1 MSDNVIYRP
10 GEEPENIRK
19 RLDSLFAKLDSAY
32 PDKVIVGLNK
42 DHKHWGETVTD
53 LYRKLGYESGKAFLS
68 AYGYNAEG
76 GKGGRAASVDPASI
90 IAQLKEKYPEGTTL
104 TIAEL
109 KNANP
114 EIPWKSLANKANE
127 YFGTTLAKQL
137 VNEGILIGKSS
148 TGSSSN
154 EASLEELITTLQK
167 RYEDKKKPT
176 TIRELLNDSSDLSVS
191 DLVKYATKKSGGA
204 AKSYLVQLG
213 ILQDKKTSTYESK
226 FLGNQFSEEKL
237 AEIETA
243 LLAKYSNIEVRPN
256 SISLL
261 KRYNPDL
268 DLSHIDLL
276 VRKVKGISATDHF
289 ISLGILAAEKSPRKV
304 KGISAA
310 DHFNSLGILAAEK
323 SPEEELGSLISV
335 LKERYVGTDKKAH
348 TISELT
354 AQNQDLPIFKLKK
367 LIESVSRKTQKEYLL
382 EQGILSE
389 PEWVIAKRL
398 TAKRIALKKA
408 KQKEKFGNDR
418 PVGELVQYYADSYE
432 AQTTCNPFFDIEI
445 PEAASAETPQIES
458 NYSAE
463 ETRETTVDGF
473 VIRRGVYSG
482 KPYVKLDK
490 YLGTDEIVTVPEGV
504 TEICWRCFSN
514 SNLRKVIVPKSVKD
528 ISSNAFCTRA
538 IYGIADKDRFCI
550 VGAYLL
556 KYIGAKSVVTIPEG
570 VEEISYFAF
579 EGNSTITAVY
589 LPESIKVIRNDAFS
603 GCRKLTSV
611 VFSEKTTELE
621 CIENEAFLECTS
633 LKSIN
638 LPSVIRTIS
647 IDAFERCNITS
658 IIDGFELVGN
668 VLVKYTGS
676 ASRVT
681 IPAGI
686 STIGPRAFRG
696 SQVVSVT
703 IPEGVT
709 TIGEMAFYSI
719 KTLENVHL
727 PSSLMTINGAAF
739 EFCDRLSDINL
750 ENVQFIDAE
759 AFEYCSSL
767 STITLSDNLKHMGDA
782 AFKNC
787 TSLSKIIVNG
797 RNGVVENSIPKSI
810 SVIPDNAFLECSSLK
825 AFYVPGSIKRIGSYT
840 FRNCSS
846 LSELVLSEGIEE
858 IGEGCF
864 SKTANLTNLNIPSSV
879 KSIGKNAFIDCRCS
893 HEIILPKQFE
903 DNKGYYG
910 IPDENGC
917 FIEKGILKGF
927 AQTDSQNITVSS
939 NVIVIERNSLDNV
952 VSCSKEPPISQ
963 ISLPDSVRIIRQSG
977 FGYTSKYEMNIPCGY
992 LLQKTKLPAEPL
1004 DTLLGSLWKYEASML
1019 DWVSVY
1025 IYQNNKQLNERCV
1038 KAFKVAPNAFI
1049 AACLAIFKVEC
1060 TPKVINRISEIVY
1073 DLRNVI
1079 SQEYIDAYY
1088 IFAKSKKAKKAV
1100 SVLSPFASAAS
1111 GGRLNEAKTYNN
1123 KLEEFCDLIFSKHDF
1138 ERIMPKAGLKDS
1150 DFENSDVKYSDSGM
1164 TVSGFVLE
1172 CAIVPY
1178 IGQLIDKD
1186 LRKLGGY
1193 INLRIL
1199 RECDEIAS
1207 HFEKASFSAFI
1218 EKLVKAADRY
1228 GNPHIWIPICR
1239 YGSGAQISSLI
1250 SNINAWNRR
1259 SSAVNI
1265 CREAIM
1271 LSDTREAMIY
1281 AEKQNWLDHYAELR
1295 GKKAD
1300 VIRDTELADFGFNGD
1315 GKKIYDIG
1323 STVIEAS
1330 IADNL
1335 SITLYD
1341 TVAAKA
1347 VKSIPKRGA
1356 DIEKYEA
1363 CSADYA
1369 ELKKNVKK
1377 VVKARNDILFE
1388 YFLSGK
1394 RIKAD
1399 IWMSVYM
1406 SNPLLNKVA
1415 RLLVWKQGNITFTL
1429 CDSGAI
1435 DSRGKSYD
1443 IKSSTITV
1451 AHPIEMDRTDLE
1463 AWQRYY
1469 AARGLKQP
1477 FAQVWERA
1485 IEPESIKP
1493 NRYEGC
1499 TVPIN
1504 FFRNAEKHGL
1514 SFYYNYFLNDV
1525 GFYVTIPGC
1534 KLDGKRTVWHD
1545 HELLPDETFTLGQFA
1560 FDKYTRKVNH
1570 LVTVLDRWT
1579 VYQRIKNDDVSVA
1592 DLLDSFTLA
1601 QIVEFIG
1608 IATENNATNV
1618 TALLLDYNNKH
1629 YADFDPMAEFTLEL

>member
-90 IAQLKEKYPEGTTL
+90 IAQLKEKYPEGTTM

-154 EASLEELITTLQK
+154 EASLEELIATLQK

-213 ILQDKKTSTYESK
+213 ILQDKNTSTYESE

-243 LLAKYSNIEVRPN
+243 LLAKYSNTEVRPN

-289 ISLGILAAEKSPRKV
+289 I
-304 KGISAA
+304 
-310 DHFNSLGILAAEK
+310 SLGILAAEK

-367 LIESVSRKTQKEYLL
+367 LIESVSGKTQKEYLL

-389 PEWVIAKRL
+389 SEWVIANRL
-398 TAKRIALKKA
+398 TAERIALKKA
-408 KQKEKFGNDR
+408 KLREKFGNDR

-432 AQTTCNPFFDIEI
+432 AQTTRNPFFDIEI

-463 ETRETTVDGF
+463 ETQETTVDGF
-473 VIRRGVYSG
+473 VIRRGVYCG

-514 SNLRKVIVPKSVKD
+514 SNLRKVIVPKSVKYIPPD
-528 ISSNAFCTRA
+528 AFCTRA
-538 IYGIADKDRFCI
+538 INGIADKDRFCI

-570 VEEISYFAF
+570 VEEISHSAFA
-579 EGNSTITAVY
+579 GNSTITAVY
-589 LPESIKVIRNDAFS
+589 LPESIKVIRNGAFS
-603 GCRKLTSV
+603 ECRQLTSV

-621 CIENEAFLECTS
+621 CIENDAFLECTS

-647 IDAFERCNITS
+647 SRAFERCNITS

-727 PSSLMTINGAAF
+727 PSSLMTINEQAF
-739 EFCDRLSDINL
+739 AFCDRLSDINL

-797 RNGVVENSIPKSI
+797 RSGVVENSIPKSI
-810 SVIPDNAFLECSSLK
+810 SVIPDKAFLECSSLK
-825 AFYVPGSIKRIGSYT
+825 ALYVQKLFKS
-840 FRNCSS
+840 FRT
-846 LSELVLSEGIEE
+846 G
-858 IGEGCF
+858 
-864 SKTANLTNLNIPSSV
+864 
-879 KSIGKNAFIDCRCS
+879 
-893 HEIILPKQFE
+893 
-903 DNKGYYG
+903 
-910 IPDENGC
+910 
-917 FIEKGILKGF
+917 
-927 AQTDSQNITVSS
+927 
-939 NVIVIERNSLDNV
+939 
-952 VSCSKEPPISQ
+952 
-963 ISLPDSVRIIRQSG
+963 SVRR
-977 FGYTSKYEMNIPCGY
+977 
-992 LLQKTKLPAEPL
+992 
-1004 DTLLGSLWKYEASML
+1004 
-1019 DWVSVY
+1019 
-1025 IYQNNKQLNERCV
+1025 
-1038 KAFKVAPNAFI
+1038 
-1049 AACLAIFKVEC
+1049 
-1060 TPKVINRISEIVY
+1060 
-1073 DLRNVI
+1073 
-1079 SQEYIDAYY
+1079 
-1088 IFAKSKKAKKAV
+1088 
-1100 SVLSPFASAAS
+1100 
-1111 GGRLNEAKTYNN
+1111 
-1123 KLEEFCDLIFSKHDF
+1123 
-1138 ERIMPKAGLKDS
+1138 
-1150 DFENSDVKYSDSGM
+1150 
-1164 TVSGFVLE
+1164 
-1172 CAIVPY
+1172 
-1178 IGQLIDKD
+1178 
-1186 LRKLGGY
+1186 
-1193 INLRIL
+1193 
-1199 RECDEIAS
+1199 
-1207 HFEKASFSAFI
+1207 
-1218 EKLVKAADRY
+1218 DR
-1228 GNPHIWIPICR
+1228 R
-1239 YGSGAQISSLI
+1239 
-1250 SNINAWNRR
+1250 NRR
-1259 SSAVNI
+1259 
-1265 CREAIM
+1265 
-1271 LSDTREAMIY
+1271 
-1281 AEKQNWLDHYAELR
+1281 
-1295 GKKAD
+1295 
-1300 VIRDTELADFGFNGD
+1300 
-1315 GKKIYDIG
+1315 
-1323 STVIEAS
+1323 
-1330 IADNL
+1330 
-1335 SITLYD
+1335 
-1341 TVAAKA
+1341 
-1347 VKSIPKRGA
+1347 
-1356 DIEKYEA
+1356 
-1363 CSADYA
+1363 
-1369 ELKKNVKK
+1369 
-1377 VVKARNDILFE
+1377 
-1388 YFLSGK
+1388 
-1394 RIKAD
+1394 
-1399 IWMSVYM
+1399 
-1406 SNPLLNKVA
+1406 
-1415 RLLVWKQGNITFTL
+1415 RLL
-1429 CDSGAI
+1429 
-1435 DSRGKSYD
+1435 
-1443 IKSSTITV
+1443 
-1451 AHPIEMDRTDLE
+1451 
-1463 AWQRYY
+1463 
-1469 AARGLKQP
+1469 LK
-1477 FAQVWERA
+1477 
-1485 IEPESIKP
+1485 
-1493 NRYEGC
+1493 NC
-1499 TVPIN
+1499 
-1504 FFRNAEKHGL
+1504 
-1514 SFYYNYFLNDV
+1514 
-1525 GFYVTIPGC
+1525 
-1534 KLDGKRTVWHD
+1534 
-1545 HELLPDETFTLGQFA
+1545 
-1560 FDKYTRKVNH
+1560 
-1570 LVTVLDRWT
+1570 
-1579 VYQRIKNDDVSVA
+1579 
-1592 DLLDSFTLA
+1592 
-1601 QIVEFIG
+1601 
-1608 IATENNATNV
+1608 
-1618 TALLLDYNNKH
+1618 
-1629 YADFDPMAEFTLEL
+1629 